1 MYINK
6 ITILI
11 LSALMIVIITSSQ
24 ANAQTLP
31 WDVFFDDVSSSVCDL
46 VNTDNAELVVLTLSG
61 QLMLVTGDDI
71 ILQDTFVDLNG
82 FVFFEGFPFGIID
95 FAEDGDGF
103 RTLWWTT
110 LLGSVIHID
119 EFTAVP
125 SVSNTIV
132 SDFIDVPCDASPF
145 WDGCL
150 VNADC
155 DDNEVCTVDV
165 CSGGVCVYSA
175 AIAACDDGDACT
187 TFDACI
193 NGVCVGTPIA
203 DCDSTNPPIISID
216 ICGTGIALS
225 MILTFAGLSMT
236 RLQRLR
242 FFY

>member
-1 MYINK
+1 MGINK
-6 ITILI
+6 TPIFIF
-11 LSALMIVIITSSQ
+11 SALMIVIITSSLTR
-24 ANAQTLP
+24 AQTLP
-31 WDVFFDDVSSSVCDL
+31 WDVFTDDISSSVCDL
-46 VNTDNAELVVLTLSG
+46 VNTANAELVVLTVTG
-61 QLMLVTGDDI
+61 QLMLVTGNDI

-110 LLGSVIHID
+110 LLGSVIQID

-125 SVSNTIV
+125 SVTNTIV

-155 DDNEVCTVDV
+155 D
-165 CSGGVCVYSA
+165 
-175 AIAACDDGDACT
+175 
-187 TFDACI
+187 
-193 NGVCVGTPIA
+193 
-203 DCDSTNPPIISID
+203 STNPPIISID
-216 ICGTGIALS
+216 ICGTGVAFT
-225 MILTFAGLSMT
+225 MILTFAGLSLM

-242 FFY
+242 NGESHFIV